1 MNIEN
6 RMYILSVQGNIIAVN
21 GPTLQKQIFLKAIAI
36 SGNMGFGTIGRSIL
50 VMGISLVIVVIL
62 WAWIGH
68 IGPTFSANTLAHQQ
82 ASLRQVYGLPPKPI
96 ISDPK
101 ILLTPPSL
109 RNIAASSANAANT
122 TNATKS
128 SAANT
133 TMTSTGGTSVSI
145 VPGASTLAAK
155 AFSPNPV
162 TVKVRGETVTWTNKD
177 NIVHTV
183 TSGTGPSDPNK
194 GKEFDSGFSSLLTP
208 GKTFSH
214 IFKTSGQ
221 IPYFCQIH
229 PTMIGKIIVS
239 YG

>member
-1 MNIEN
+1 
-6 RMYILSVQGNIIAVN
+6 
-21 GPTLQKQIFLKAIAI
+21 
-36 SGNMGFGTIGRSIL
+36 
-50 VMGISLVIVVIL
+50 MGISLAIVVIL

-68 IGPTFSANTLAHQQ
+68 IGPTYSSDTLNHQQ
-82 ASLRQVYGLPPKPI
+82 AVLRQVYGLAPKPVI
-96 ISDPK
+96 TDPK
-101 ILLTPPSL
+101 ILLTPPSE
-109 RNIAASSANAANT
+109 RGIVAIAANAANT
-122 TNATKS
+122 TNAT
-128 SAANT
+128 
-133 TMTSTGGTSVSI
+133 MTSTGGVAVSI
-145 VPGASTLAAK
+145 EPGASTLAAK

-177 NIVHTV
+177 NVAHTV

-229 PTMIGKIIVS
+229 PTMMGKIIVS